1 MRNKLSLASLF
12 AMLVV
17 ASLGLSSRASAQE
30 DARADGGETKSKA
43 RAPRGVITLAEVT
56 ITGRLQKP
64 IAAVDVQRIRA
75 SLTLSELK
83 QPFLKRVE
91 GAIYKEP
98 F

>member
-1 MRNKLSLASLF
+1 MSRLAYRLVAATALVAGFSLPATS
-12 AMLVV
+12 
-17 ASLGLSSRASAQE
+17 SAQ
-30 DARADGGETKSKA
+30 DTKSKG

-75 SLTLSELK
+75 ALTLSELE

-91 GAIYKEP
+91 KVIYAEP

>member
-1 MRNKLSLASLF
+1 
-12 AMLVV
+12 MLTNIPRRPLVL
-17 ASLGLSSRASAQE
+17 LGLCGALFCSGEVWAQAE
-30 DARADGGETKSKA
+30 GEAAADTKSRP

-75 SLTLSELK
+75 ALTLSELK

-91 GAIYKEP
+91 RVIYKEP

>member
-1 MRNKLSLASLF
+1 MARLPLRTVVA
-12 AMLVV
+12 LVV
-17 ASLGLSSRASAQE
+17 SAFSFVPSNAAAQ
-30 DARADGGETKSKA
+30 DTKSKG

-75 SLTLSELK
+75 ALTLSELD
-83 QPFLKRVE
+83 QPFIKRIEKV
-91 GAIYKEP
+91 IYAEP

>member
-1 MRNKLSLASLF
+1 MPRKNWTRSF
-12 AMLVV
+12 AAV
-17 ASLGLSSRASAQE
+17 AVLLTTAWGGRAAAQ
-30 DARADGGETKSKA
+30 DAADLKSKP

-75 SLTLSELK
+75 SLTLTELK
-83 QPFLKRVE
+83 QPFLQRIE

>member
-1 MRNKLSLASLF
+1 MTKFPRTW
-12 AMLVV
+12 LVGFFGTV
-17 ASLGLSSRASAQE
+17 VLVTSSAAAQ
-30 DARADGGETKSKA
+30 DTKSKG

-83 QPFLKRVE
+83 QPFLKRIETV
-91 GAIYKEP
+91 IYAEP